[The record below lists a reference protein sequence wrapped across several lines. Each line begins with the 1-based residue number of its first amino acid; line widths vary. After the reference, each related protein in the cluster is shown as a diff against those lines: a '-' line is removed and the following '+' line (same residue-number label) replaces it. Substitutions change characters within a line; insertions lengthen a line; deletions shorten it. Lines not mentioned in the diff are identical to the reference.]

1 MRDGSGGSRWPT
13 WIPLAWTLALVA
25 GVALL
30 RGSLAQTG
38 ASLPRAEALPFELG
52 FWALF
57 FAAARGLQR
66 RVRLGLLA
74 TGPIFAGVLALAA
87 AQEAHRALYGTRFT
101 VGQVG
106 RVSENWEVVSG
117 AVLGFLGQVPAG
129 ALAGALLALLA
140 AFALALARSRA
151 PVYRPL
157 AGAGGLYAAASAAW
171 AVWAVWATASPL
183 HVPVSPDS
191 PALAA
196 HALAVEIRLAVQKEA
211 ARTRKHALPWGIA
224 RTGVRPV
231 PAVPDAGGAPRPD
244 VFLLLLESVRA
255 DHLSVYGYERDTTPR
270 LREWATRPDV
280 RVFPRAF
287 ANASASYLSM
297 ISLTSG
303 LDLRRGRAEFAETP
317 LVWDRLA
324 ARGYQSCLVTI
335 SLGYPRMQLDRF
347 LATPGLSHYRD
358 LGQEQIASG
367 GLRTPDGLRGIF
379 LRGVLGETT
388 FRSLG
393 VDRDDRRGFEA
404 FRDCL
409 ARRDP
414 ARPLFGLWELESTHF
429 PYRYPAEFRRFEPA
443 SSYAFSPRDPAPI
456 VNDYHNAIGFMDHL
470 IGELL
475 DGLEAS
481 GRADDAVVIVAS
493 DHGEAFYEHGQLFH
507 GGGLH
512 PEQTRVP
519 LLVRVPEA
527 LRGRYPHAALAAL
540 EANRVRPVQL
550 ADLVPTLVALA
561 DASLGA
567 PDSRETDGANLL
579 RALPPN
585 REIHLVNR
593 PPFHPRAQEPQH
605 HAVIRGEALEIA
617 SGNGGVERIA
627 LAELDAPAGQ
637 GAAPVRRKRHR
648 RP

>member
-1 MRDGSGGSRWPT
+1 MHASSGPDRWPT
-13 WIPLAWTLALVA
+13 WIPLAWTLALAA
-25 GVALL
+25 GVTLVRA
-30 RGSLAQTG
+30 SLAEGVARPPRVETL
-38 ASLPRAEALPFELG
+38 LPELG

-57 FAAARGLQR
+57 FAAARALQR
-66 RVRLGLLA
+66 RSRLGLMA

-106 RVSENWEVVSG
+106 RVSENWEVVTS
-117 AVLGFLGQVPAG
+117 AVLGFFAQAPAG
-129 ALAGALLALLA
+129 AIAAGLLALCA

-157 AGAGGLYAAASAAW
+157 VGAGGLHAVASATW
-171 AVWAVWATASPL
+171 AVWAVWAVASPPG
-183 HVPVSPDS
+183 VPVPPDS
-191 PALAA
+191 PALSAQ
-196 HALAVEIRLAVQKEA
+196 ALAIEVRQAVQKEA
-211 ARTRKHALPWGIA
+211 SRTRKHALPWGVA

-231 PAVPDAGGAPRPD
+231 PAGPGAGVAPRPD
-244 VFLLLLESVRA
+244 VLVLLLESVRA
-255 DHLSVYGYERDTTPR
+255 DHLSVYGYPRDTTPR
-270 LREWATRPDV
+270 LRAWAARPDV

-287 ANASASYLSM
+287 ANATASYLSM

-324 ARGYQSCLVTI
+324 ARGYRSCLVTI
-335 SLGYPRMQLDRF
+335 SLGYPRMQLDRY

-367 GLRTPDGLRGIF
+367 ELRLPEGLRGLF
-379 LRGVLGETT
+379 LRSVLGEST

-393 VDRDDRRGFEA
+393 VERDDRRGQEA
-404 FRDCL
+404 FRECL

-456 VNDYHNAIGFMDHL
+456 VNDYHNAIGWMDHL
-470 IGELL
+470 LGELL
-475 DGLEAS
+475 DGLQAS
-481 GRADDAVVIVAS
+481 GRADDTIVIVAS
-493 DHGEAFYEHGQLFH
+493 DHGEAFYENGQLFH

-512 PEQTRVP
+512 PEQSRVP

-527 LRGRYPHAALAAL
+527 LRSRYPRAALAAL
-540 EANRVRPVQL
+540 DANRVRPVQL
-550 ADLVPTLVALA
+550 ADLAPTLVALA
-561 DASLGA
+561 DASVEA
-567 PDSRETDGANLL
+567 PDPRETDGANLL
-579 RALPPN
+579 RPVAPD
-585 REIHLVNR
+585 RAIHLVNR

-605 HAVIRGEALEIA
+605 RAVIRGDALELA
-617 SGNGGVERIA
+617 SAKGRVERIP
-627 LAELDAPAGQ
+627 LAPAE
-637 GAAPVRRKRHR
+637 ATASTR
-648 RP
+648 